1 MAKKFTLGKQERL
14 KSRKA
19 MDLLFSE
26 GKSLV
31 VPPFRIVYLP
41 VNGGLLFAAGVSTRN
56 FKRAV
61 DRNKIKRQTRE
72 AYRLQK
78 MPLKELLL
86 SKNRG
91 LHVFFTYTAREIK
104 DHKTIVEA
112 VQKGIVKLLKI
123 VNESTAANT

>member
-1 MAKKFTLGKQERL
+1 
-14 KSRKA
+14 

-31 VPPFRIVYLP
+31 VPPFRIVYQP
-41 VNGGLLFAAGVSTRN
+41 VSGGLLFAAGVSSRN

-61 DRNKIKRQTRE
+61 DRNKIKRQIRE

-86 SKNRG
+86 SKNQG
-91 LHVFFTYTAREIK
+91 LHLFFTYTAREIS
-104 DHKTIVEA
+104 DHKTISGA

-123 VNESTAANT
+123 VNESTAPNT

>member
-1 MAKKFTLGKQERL
+1 
-14 KSRKA
+14 

-41 VNGGLLFAAGVSTRN
+41 VSGGLLFAAGVSSRN

-78 MPLKELLL
+78 MNLKELLL

-91 LHVFFTYTAREIK
+91 LHVFFTYTAREIS

-123 VNESTAANT
+123 VDESTAANT